1 VPEPIYY
8 HISIQFYILIIEN
21 DVIIKDIV
29 ATTTDNQIKISW
41 KLVNAYQH
49 DTIVVN
55 APFTYV
61 VRFKVMEIVF

>member
-1 VPEPIYY
+1 MHEPIGY
-8 HISIQFYILIIEN
+8 HISIQYYILIIEN

-29 ATTTDNQIKISW
+29 ATTTDNKIKISW

-49 DTIVVN
+49 DQIVVN

-61 VRFKVMEIVF
+61 VRFKVIEIVF